1 MITYNWN
8 CRTVDTYPTHSGE
21 TDVVY
26 NVHWRVTGIS
36 EELDAN
42 GNPYSSTN
50 IGTQSLNT
58 EDLSNFTA
66 FDSIVHSDVVA
77 WVKEAMG
84 AEQVASIEESI
95 ENQINALITPVSV
108 TLKVADDP
116 AEEEAVSEEEV

>member
-1 MITYNWN
+1 MINYTWN
-8 CRTVDTYPTHSGE
+8 CKTVDTYPTHAGE
-21 TDVVY
+21 SDVVY
-26 NVHWRVTGIS
+26 NVHWRVTGTS

-50 IGTQSLNT
+50 IGTQSLST

-84 AEQVASIEESI
+84 EEQVASIEESI

-108 TLKVADDP
+108 TLTVADDP
-116 AEEEAVSEEEV
+116 VEEEAVAEEA

>member
-1 MITYNWN
+1 MINYTWN
-8 CRTVDTYPTHSGE
+8 CKTVDTYPTHAGE
-21 TDVVY
+21 SDVVY
-26 NVHWRVTGIS
+26 NVHWRVTGTS

-66 FDSIVHSDVVA
+66 FDTVVHSDVVG

-84 AEQVASIEESI
+84 EEQVASIEESI
-95 ENQINALITPVSV
+95 ENQINALITPLSV
-108 TLKVADDP
+108 TLTVADDP
-116 AEEEAVSEEEV
+116 APEQEAPAEQE

>member
-8 CRTVDTYPTHSGE
+8 CKTVDTYPTHAGE
-21 TDVVY
+21 SDVVY
-26 NVHWRVTGIS
+26 NVHWRVTGVS
-36 EELDAN
+36 DQVDSD
-42 GNPYSSTN
+42 GDPYSVTI

-66 FDSIVHSDVVA
+66 FDTVVHSDVVG

-84 AEQVASIEESI
+84 EEQVASIEESI

-108 TLKVADDP
+108 TLTVADDP
-116 AEEEAVSEEEV
+116 APEQEAPVE

>member
-8 CRTVDTYPTHSGE
+8 CKTVDTYPTHAGE
-21 TDVVY
+21 SDVVY

-95 ENQINALITPVSV
+95 ENQIDALITPVSV
-108 TLKVADDP
+108 TLTVADDP
-116 AEEEAVSEEEV
+116 VEEEAVAEEA

>member
-8 CRTVDTYPTHSGE
+8 CKTVDTYPTHAGE
-21 TDVVY
+21 SDVVY
-26 NVHWRVTGIS
+26 NVHWRVTGTS

-42 GNPYSSTN
+42 GNPYSSTS

-66 FDSIVHSDVVA
+66 FDTLIHSDVVG

-84 AEQVASIEESI
+84 EEQVASIEESI
-95 ENQINALITPVSV
+95 ENNINALITPVSV
-108 TLKVADDP
+108 TLTVADDP
-116 AEEEAVSEEEV
+116 VE

>member
-8 CRTVDTYPTHSGE
+8 CKTVDTYPTHAGE
-21 TDVVY
+21 SDVVY
-26 NVHWRVTGIS
+26 NVHWRVTGTS
-36 EELDAN
+36 DQVDPQ

-77 WVKEAMG
+77 WVKEAMS

-95 ENQINALITPVSV
+95 ENQIDALITPVSV
-108 TLKVADDP
+108 TLTVADDP
-116 AEEEAVSEEEV
+116 VEEEAVAEEA

>member
-1 MITYNWN
+1 MINYTWD
-8 CRTVDTYPTHSGE
+8 CKTVDTYPTHAGE
-21 TDVVY
+21 SDVVY
-26 NVHWRVTGIS
+26 NVHWRVTGTS

-50 IGTQSLNT
+50 IGTQVLNT

-66 FDSIVHSDVVA
+66 FDTLVHSDVIG

-84 AEQVASIEESI
+84 EEQVTSIEESI

-108 TLKVADDP
+108 TLTVADDP
-116 AEEEAVSEEEV
+116 VEEEAVTEEA

>member
-1 MITYNWN
+1 MTTYSWN
-8 CRTVDTYPTHSGE
+8 CKTVDAYPTYSGE

-26 NVHWRVTGIS
+26 NVHWRVTGTS
-36 EELDAN
+36 EELDTN

-50 IGTQSLNT
+50 IGTQSLSI

-66 FDSIVHSDVVA
+66 FDSVVHSDVVA

-84 AEQVASIEESI
+84 TEQVASIEESI

-108 TLKVADDP
+108 TLTVADDP
-116 AEEEAVSEEEV
+116 VIEE